1 LDNLIY
7 LNLNYNLKQKI
18 KFPQGLTLTDFSKD
32 SKFADESILM
42 TTNECTENAATISQ
56 NEDFTFDWLGML
68 KRHFLKL
75 DEALH
80 DFYSKQDSFSKDQE
94 NIVFNDN
101 DDPENNSLAQ
111 LSFSSL
117 STSTNSSSS
126 SSSALTFD
134 FKNELI
140 CSVKTNFNENLTN
153 ATPDTYSNSR
163 ESFGEKKDQKF
174 LMVVTMLREK
184 VFGLFLEQRLPFD
197 DMLENARCLVANEV
211 TSFEGHDAS
220 KEKVLNSTHEIL
232 SKHTRDYIRFIQN
245 LPGFVDYIDVKDLI
259 ALAQDNLCL
268 VFALKVTKLFIDNE
282 FYITENG
289 VQLSRKWMN
298 SLLGTNIANSVFQFH
313 SNFNKLDLLD
323 QELALLIPILITS
336 PCEKINYFFTYFSRV
351 RSKILP

>member
-1 LDNLIY
+1 
-7 LNLNYNLKQKI
+7 
-18 KFPQGLTLTDFSKD
+18 LTDLSKD
-32 SKFADESILM
+32 PKLSDESILM
-42 TTNECTENAATISQ
+42 TSNECTENAEAISQ

-80 DFYSKQDSFSKDQE
+80 DFCSKQDSFSKDQE
-94 NIVFNDN
+94 NILFNDN

-126 SSSALTFD
+126 CSSALTFD
-134 FKNELI
+134 FKNDLI
-140 CSVKTNFNENLTN
+140 CSVKNNFNENLTN
-153 ATPDTYSNSR
+153 ATPSTYSTSR

-174 LMVVTMLREK
+174 LTVVTMLREK

-197 DMLENARCLVANEV
+197 EMLENARSLVAKKV
-211 TSFEGHDAS
+211 TSFEGHDAA
-220 KEKVLNSTHEIL
+220 KEKVLNCTHEIL
-232 SKHTRDYIRFIQN
+232 SKHTRDYIRFVQN
-245 LPGFVDYIDVKDLI
+245 LPGFVDYIDVNDLI

-268 VFALKVTKLFIDNE
+268 VFGLKVTKLFIDNE

-298 SLLGTNIANSVFQFH
+298 SLLGTNVANGVFNFH
-313 SNFNKLDLLD
+313 SNFNQLNLLD
-323 QELALLIPILITS
+323 QELALLIPILITT
-336 PCEKINYFFTYFSRV
+336 PCEKIHYFFTYFSRV
-351 RSKILP
+351 ISKILSKF